1 MKIFVSNVI
10 QNLNLH
16 RTLPNCFDY
25 QTTLQIPISLLISS
39 LWKSIRTTHKYIT
52 LATIALPSKKKR
64 RKRKEKKNTENAARP
79 RSRIGQPPKVASHLS
94 SRVVILS
101 SRYCRK
107 PDFRARM
114 DTANVCGW
122 ASCVEKGVASPL
134 PLSHGTSGRTRA
146 DHGTASSNGV
156 PPDDPR
162 NPETS

>member
-1 MKIFVSNVI
+1 MK
-10 QNLNLH
+10 
-16 RTLPNCFDY
+16 
-25 QTTLQIPISLLISS
+25 
-39 LWKSIRTTHKYIT
+39 
-52 LATIALPSKKKR
+52 KKKR
-64 RKRKEKKNTENAARP
+64 REKKRIAIKTKSIKTTQILILTTITLPSERKKEKKKEKAPKILLVPDSSAENRATP
-79 RSRIGQPPKVASHLS
+79 QGGVSPLLTCGDPHVLS
-94 SRVVILS
+94 SS

-114 DTANVCGW
+114 GTANVCGW